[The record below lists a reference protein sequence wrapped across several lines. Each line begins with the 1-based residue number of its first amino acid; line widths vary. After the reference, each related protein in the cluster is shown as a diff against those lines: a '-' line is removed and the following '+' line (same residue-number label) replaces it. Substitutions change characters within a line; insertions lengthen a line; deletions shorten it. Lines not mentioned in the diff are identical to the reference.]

1 MTNEIKEILFL
12 LHNDRLTDSG
22 KRKLEDYI
30 TNLQEENERLRKDYF
45 TLMQDNAY
53 TLELQQRIDKTIKYL
68 KSISMDKTPDYIPLK
83 DYKEYHILLDI
94 LRGDE

>member
-1 MTNEIKEILFL
+1 MNV
-12 LHNDRLTDSG
+12 
-22 KRKLEDYI
+22 LEDGD
-30 TNLQEENERLRKDYF
+30 K
-45 TLMQDNAY
+45 
-53 TLELQQRIDKTIKYL
+53 RIDKAVEYL

>member
-12 LHNDRLTDSG
+12 LHNDRLTESG

-30 TNLQEENERLRKDYF
+30 TNLQQENERLKKQYVKEEKKLF
-45 TLMQDNAY
+45 HDN
-53 TLELQQRIDKTIKYL
+53 EILQQRIDTALEKL
-68 KSISMDKTPDYIPLK
+68 DDKRMIF
-83 DYKEYHILLDI
+83 KEELVNI

>member
-12 LHNDRLTDSG
+12 LHNDRLTESG

-30 TNLQEENERLRKDYF
+30 TNLQEEIDSLHIINDENRYLIF
-45 TLMQDNAY
+45 DNK
-53 TLELQQRIDKTIKYL
+53 QRIDKAVEYILQNICVDKNIKY
-68 KSISMDKTPDYIPLK
+68 SSEEV
-83 DYKEYHILLDI
+83 YKVLDI